1 MIDCA
6 LVLGSS
12 AGTLDTDRLDVREV
26 VATGIVREEMAGRT
40 RAAPEINQL
49 AVTIQTGRAQDR
61 RCRNNIPM
69 ALFANLKAIVM
80 ERSVYS
86 E

>member
-1 MIDCA
+1 MDWA

-49 AVTIQTGRAQDR
+49 AAVTIQTGGAQDR